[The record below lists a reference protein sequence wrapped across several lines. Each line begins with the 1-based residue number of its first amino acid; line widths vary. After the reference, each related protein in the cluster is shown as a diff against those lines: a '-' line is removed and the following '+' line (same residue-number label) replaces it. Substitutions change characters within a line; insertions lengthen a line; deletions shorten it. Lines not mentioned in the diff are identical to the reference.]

1 MELSSL
7 IYLNEAIEKGKKVKP
22 KIRVRS
28 VPVEEALGLYAS
40 QDIHSPKDFPP
51 YDRSAVDGF
60 AVSANDTISSS
71 RLNPSIFK
79 IVGDIA
85 ASSSSLTSLQRGEA
99 ARINTGGP
107 IPEGADS
114 VVMKEDAEDD
124 GTSVRIFS
132 PVRKFQNVSRR
143 GEDLKMGMTIL
154 KKGTRVNPSH
164 IAALIEC
171 GVREINLFDI
181 SIGILSTGDE
191 LVSGL
196 VANSTQPFIKS
207 LLESRGFTAKGYGA
221 VPDDASAILDMI
233 DRMEEDII
241 IVTGGSG
248 PGNTDLVPEL
258 ISKNGRMVFRGLRI
272 RPGRTTGLGILKGR
286 PIFMISGLPVAAMI
300 AVENVIF
307 KLIAEWYGLSS
318 EMEALVSGKLDRSV
332 VNPVGIRSFVR
343 VKIVGTGNET
353 KIIPTRTTGSGVVY
367 SIIDSQGI
375 LEIEENSEG
384 VEAGEEVKV
393 RLLRW
398 FE

>member
-40 QDIHSPKDFPP
+40 QDIRSPKDFPP

-71 RLNPSIFK
+71 RLNPSVFK

-318 EMEALVSGKLDRSV
+318 EIEALVSGKLDRSV

>member
-40 QDIHSPKDFPP
+40 QDIRSPKDFPP

-85 ASSSSLTSLQRGEA
+85 ASSSSLPSLQRGEA

-286 PIFMISGLPVAAMI
+286 PIFMVSGLPVAAMI

-318 EMEALVSGKLDRSV
+318 EIEALVSGKLDRSV

-343 VKIVGTGNET
+343 VKIVGMGNET

>member
-40 QDIHSPKDFPP
+40 QDIRSPEDFPP

-85 ASSSSLTSLQRGEA
+85 ASSSSLPSLQRGEA

-286 PIFMISGLPVAAMI
+286 PIFMVSGLPVAAMI

-318 EMEALVSGKLDRSV
+318 EIEALVSGKLDRSV

>member
-1 MELSSL
+1 
-7 IYLNEAIEKGKKVKP
+7 
-22 KIRVRS
+22 
-28 VPVEEALGLYAS
+28 
-40 QDIHSPKDFPP
+40 
-51 YDRSAVDGF
+51 
-60 AVSANDTISSS
+60 
-71 RLNPSIFK
+71 
-79 IVGDIA
+79 
-85 ASSSSLTSLQRGEA
+85 
-99 ARINTGGP
+99 
-107 IPEGADS
+107 

-286 PIFMISGLPVAAMI
+286 PIFMVSGLPVAAMI